1 MQAIKGNRAWPSWLL
16 QVPPGQ
22 RKADEGWPVGEC
34 NRCSVCR
41 NWHYVQNDAMGSLHV
56 GQKSWE
62 TKILRREVLS
72 VVVGNS
78 TFATPETLARIPY
91 LKAWLR
97 ETLRLYPVLS
107 AIPRRTKEDIVLLY
121 YHIPGGTAQV
131 EFLVHQMGWDEGILE
146 DAEAFKPEKW
156 LRNKDTAL
164 IESAEAFASL
174 PFRFGTRMCL
184 GRRIAELEL
193 HLLMARIV
201 QQFDISYPPEAEN
214 VEPFMRGVTIPDRP
228 VRVQFVDRK
237 WVRFSCCRVHTALQ
251 HCFKLKV
258 GQILMTIAARL
269 NNPHLLDRRY
279 SISHIL

>member
-1 MQAIKGNRAWPSWLL
+1 M
-16 QVPPGQ
+16 
-22 RKADEGWPVGEC
+22 
-34 NRCSVCR
+34 
-41 NWHYVQNDAMGSLHV
+41 
-56 GQKSWE
+56 
-62 TKILRREVLS
+62 
-72 VVVGNS
+72 VGNS
-78 TFATPETLARIPY
+78 TFATPETLACIQY

-131 EFLVHQMGWDEGILE
+131 EFLVHQMGRDESIFE
-146 DAEAFKPEKW
+146 DAEAFKPERW

-201 QQFDISYPPEAEN
+201 QQFDISYPLEAEN

-237 WVRFSCCRVHTALQ
+237 
-251 HCFKLKV
+251 
-258 GQILMTIAARL
+258 
-269 NNPHLLDRRY
+269 
-279 SISHIL
+279 

>member
-1 MQAIKGNRAWPSWLL
+1 MPPWFYKIYETQKFKKFFDNFDTMYYYAELFIGRRINELEEKSCKPSKETERDQAGFFKFLLASGKLTKDDLLASVIDVLFAGVDTTSNTMQWVLYMLAKNPEK
-16 QVPPGQ
+16 Q
-22 RKADEGWPVGEC
+22 
-34 NRCSVCR
+34 
-41 NWHYVQNDAMGSLHV
+41 
-56 GQKSWE
+56 
-62 TKILRREVLS
+62 KILRREVLS
-72 VVVGNS
+72 VVGNS
-78 TFATPETLARIPY
+78 TFATPETLARMPY

-107 AIPRRTKEDIVLLY
+107 TIPRRPKEDIILGG

-131 EFLVHQMGWDEGILE
+131 EFLVHQMGRDESIFE
-146 DAEAFKPEKW
+146 DAEAFKPERW
-156 LRNKDTAL
+156 LRNKDITL

-174 PFRFGTRMCL
+174 PFGFGTRMCL

-237 WVRFSCCRVHTALQ
+237 
-251 HCFKLKV
+251 
-258 GQILMTIAARL
+258 
-269 NNPHLLDRRY
+269 
-279 SISHIL
+279 